1 MSILDFHAKSIVPI
15 LAQDPMMSFLKSVL
29 TAVLGLIA
37 LIFVGWLAISAIR
50 RWMGPASSAANGF
63 TLDDLRRLRKAGQM
77 TEEEFSRAREAMLG
91 SVRSKSSAVVP
102 STKLQLQQP
111 PPANPRT
118 SVRIAPPKRPPGLD
132 DPRA

>member
-1 MSILDFHAKSIVPI
+1 VSILDFHAKSIVPI
-15 LAQDPMMSFLKSVL
+15 LAQDPM
-29 TAVLGLIA
+29 
-37 LIFVGWLAISAIR
+37 IFVGWLAISAIR